1 MKRNPGASGRAG
13 GDESGRVSSCR
24 AFKVKVRSLQGHGSH
39 WRGSAQRRDP
49 TYVCKCRPGP
59 IVSVAPVWRQDVKEV
74 VDITPLPQ
82 S

>member
-39 WRGSAQRRDP
+39 WRDLHRDMIQLMFVNVGLAQS
-49 TYVCKCRPGP
+49 CL
-59 IVSVAPVWRQDVKEV
+59 W
-74 VDITPLPQ
+74 LPCGDKM
-82 S
+82 